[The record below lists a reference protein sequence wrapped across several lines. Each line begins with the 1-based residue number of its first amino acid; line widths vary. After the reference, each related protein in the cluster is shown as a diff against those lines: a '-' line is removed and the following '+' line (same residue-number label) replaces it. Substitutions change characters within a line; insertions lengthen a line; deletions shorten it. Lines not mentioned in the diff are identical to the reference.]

1 MKKKKVNL
9 PGLNEAQGF
18 AANPTPAAKSAPS
31 TPPTMPKPVAPPAPM
46 TMPPGMG
53 EGPMMVNK
61 VGGAIKKAKMKGK

>member
-1 MKKKKVNL
+1 MKKKKGSL

-18 AANPTPAAKSAPS
+18 AANPTPATKLAPVVN
-31 TPPTMPKPVAPPAPM
+31 PTTPKPVVSPSPM